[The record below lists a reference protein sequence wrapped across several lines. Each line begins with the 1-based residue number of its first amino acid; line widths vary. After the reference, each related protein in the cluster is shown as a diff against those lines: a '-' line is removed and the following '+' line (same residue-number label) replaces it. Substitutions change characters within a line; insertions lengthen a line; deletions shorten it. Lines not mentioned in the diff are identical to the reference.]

1 MRFKFVKG
9 LTTLSENATSE
20 QVRSYL
26 KEMGYSNKECK
37 AFVAV
42 VISKGFAN
50 DGSAWFCEK
59 V

>member
-1 MRFKFVKG
+1 MRFKFIKG
-9 LTTLSENATSE
+9 LTTLSETATSE

-26 KEMGYSNKECK
+26 RDMGYSNKECK
-37 AFVAV
+37 AFVAAA
-42 VISKGFAN
+42 ISKGFAD